1 MMNSEVIRKYITKR
15 YDRWLDY
22 AKYHCSHH
30 GMGSEATDVLNEV
43 LIMLLD
49 KCNTNRIQIMQLYE
63 SKKGKY
69 RELDFFILQMIKL
82 NITSETSPYRYKYK
96 SIPTDEN
103 IDVNILDIID
113 DSEEEPDYA
122 GDILRQMHIVRET
135 LEGLLLSDKA
145 KAIFSFKFF
154 QGENLTDWPG
164 DEDIK
169 YLQYTYNQVLELIR
183 NKIKGDTLF

>member
-1 MMNSEVIRKYITKR
+1 MTDGLTM
-15 YDRWLDY
+15 Y

-49 KCNTNRIQIMQLYE
+49 KYKSNRTQIMQLYE
-63 SKKGKY
+63 RKKGKY

-82 NITSETSPYRYKYK
+82 NITSETSPYRYRYR
-96 SIPTDEN
+96 SVPTDEN
-103 IDVNILDIID
+103 IDFNLLEVIYESD
-113 DSEEEPDYA
+113 EEPDYA
-122 GDILRQMHIVRET
+122 GRILSQMHIVRET
-135 LEGLLLSDKA
+135 LDSLLLSNKA

-169 YLQYTYNQVLELIR
+169 YLQYTYNQVLEFIKR
-183 NKIKGDTLF
+183 NINGNTLF

>member
-1 MMNSEVIRKYITKR
+1 MNSEVIRKYITKR

-22 AKYHCSHH
+22 AKYHCSHQ